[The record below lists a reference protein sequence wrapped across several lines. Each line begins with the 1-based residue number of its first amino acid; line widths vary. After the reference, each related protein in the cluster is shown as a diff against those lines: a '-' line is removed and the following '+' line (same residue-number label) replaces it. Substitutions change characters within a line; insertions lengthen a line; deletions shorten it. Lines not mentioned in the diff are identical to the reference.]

1 MIRALDVTTRFRE
14 THVTNRILLVEDD
27 AASRRLLA
35 AMLHE
40 MGNAV
45 TSAASGD
52 EALRYLYAEEGCD
65 VVISDILMPNMS
77 GIELARRM
85 RDARPGLP
93 VIFVTGEPSGIDIAL
108 DNGALALPK
117 PVVRSTLS
125 EVLDEALGS
134 VG

>member
-1 MIRALDVTTRFRE
+1 M
-14 THVTNRILLVEDD
+14 TNRILLVEDD

-35 AMLHE
+35 AMLND

-52 EALRYLYAEEGCD
+52 EALRYLYAEESCD

-85 RDARPGLP
+85 REARPGLP
-93 VIFVTGEPSGIDIAL
+93 VIFVTGEPSGIEIAL

-117 PVVRSTLS
+117 PVVRRALS
-125 EVLDEALGS
+125 DVLDEALAS
-134 VG
+134 VD